1 VSAAD
6 ATPPLGAHVDAG
18 ASALAPSVDPDHF
31 RLAMGRFAT
40 GVTVLTTFS
49 GGHDHAMTANA
60 ITSVSIDP
68 LLVLAC
74 VEVDARFHD
83 AITESGVW
91 GVSVLGAEQ
100 RSVAQWLSTPGRPLH
115 GQLDRIAHHRGA
127 ATGVALLDDA
137 LATLEVRTTAVHP
150 AGDHSIVVGEVV
162 SLASTEHP
170 ADALVY
176 YRSRYQ
182 ALK

>member
-1 VSAAD
+1 M
-6 ATPPLGAHVDAG
+6 TT
-18 ASALAPSVDPDHF
+18 APDPDQF
-31 RLAMGRFAT
+31 RLVMGRFAT
-40 GVTVLTTFS
+40 GVSVLTTFAA
-49 GGHDHAMTANA
+49 GHDHAMTANA

-83 AITESGVW
+83 AITEAGVW
-91 GVSVLGAEQ
+91 GVSVLSATQRPVAE
-100 RSVAQWLSTPGRPLH
+100 WLSTQGRPLH
-115 GQLDRIAHHRGA
+115 GQLDRVPHVRGE
-127 ATGVALLDDA
+127 ATGVALVEGA

-150 AGDHSIVVGEVV
+150 GGDHSIVVGEVV
-162 SLASTEHP
+162 SLHGAEHP

-182 ALK
+182 ALR

>member
-1 VSAAD
+1 MSLDGEDPEGPAL
-6 ATPPLGAHVDAG
+6 PLEGGA
-18 ASALAPSVDPDHF
+18 VDPDQF

-60 ITSVSIDP
+60 ITSVSMDP
-68 LLVLAC
+68 MLLLAC
-74 VEVDARFHD
+74 VEVDARFHE
-83 AITESGVW
+83 AVLESQVW
-91 GVSVLGAEQ
+91 GVSVLAAAQ
-100 RSVAQWLSTPGRPLH
+100 RPVADWLATRGRPLH
-115 GQLDRIAHHRGA
+115 GQLDRIAHRRGP
-127 ATGVALLDDA
+127 ATGVALLEDA
-137 LATLEVRTTAVHP
+137 LATIELRTTAVHP
-150 AGDHSIVVGEVV
+150 AGDHSVVLGEVV
-162 SLASTEHP
+162 SLSSNEHP

>member
-1 VSAAD
+1 MT
-6 ATPPLGAHVDAG
+6 TPVDA
-18 ASALAPSVDPDHF
+18 DHF

-40 GVTVLTTFS
+40 GVTVLTTFA

-60 ITSVSIDP
+60 ITSVSMEP

-83 AITESGVW
+83 AIADSGVW
-91 GVSVLGAEQ
+91 GVSILGADQ
-100 RSVAQWLSTPGRPLH
+100 RPVAEWLSTQGRPLH
-115 GQLDRIAHHRGA
+115 GQLDRVAHHRGPG
-127 ATGVALLDDA
+127 TGVALLDGA
-137 LATLEVRTTAVHP
+137 LATLEVRTTDMHR

-162 SLASTEHP
+162 SLSSNDHP

-182 ALK
+182 PLR

>member
-1 VSAAD
+1 MS
-6 ATPPLGAHVDAG
+6 PLIPLGSGDTPLPVDGGVPVDA
-18 ASALAPSVDPDHF
+18 DQF

-60 ITSVSIDP
+60 ITSVSMDP
-68 LLVLAC
+68 LLVLVC

-83 AITESGVW
+83 AILESGVW
-91 GVSVLGAEQ
+91 GVSVLAAAQ
-100 RSVAQWLSTPGRPLH
+100 RPVAAWLSTQGRPLH
-115 GQLDRIAHHRGA
+115 GQLDRIAHSRGP
-127 ATGVALLDDA
+127 ATGVALLDNA
-137 LATLEVRTTAVHP
+137 LATLEVRSTAVHP
-150 AGDHSIVVGEVV
+150 AGDHSIVLGEVL
-162 SLASTEHP
+162 SLSSNEHP

>member
-1 VSAAD
+1 MSGQVG
-6 ATPPLGAHVDAG
+6 LGHPGTA
-18 ASALAPSVDPDHF
+18 VDPAVF
-31 RLAMGRFAT
+31 RRAVGRFAT
-40 GVTVLTTFS
+40 GVCVVSTVT

-60 ITSVSIDP
+60 LTSVSMDP
-68 LLVLAC
+68 LLVLVC

-91 GVSVLGAEQ
+91 GVSVLGADQ
-100 RSVAQWLSTPGRPLH
+100 RPVAQWLSTQGRPLH

-150 AGDHSIVVGEVV
+150 GGDHSIVVGEVV

>member
-1 VSAAD
+1 VTTAD
-6 ATPPLGAHVDAG
+6 APHPMSGDDFPGAAARLPAVDG
-18 ASALAPSVDPDHF
+18 DHF

-91 GVSVLGAEQ
+91 GVSVLGADQ
-100 RSVAQWLSTPGRPLH
+100 RSVAQWLSTQGRPLH
-115 GQLDRIAHHRGA
+115 GQLDRIPHHRGT

-150 AGDHSIVVGEVV
+150 GGDHSIVVGEVV